1 LRGAERKIDSPVLVT
16 MIDERGRNAA
26 SPWAM
31 PVKGWWDVLKRSWT
45 EMGKDNLSLIAAGV
59 AFYAFTALVPLLGA
73 VVLTYGLV
81 AEPESVM
88 RHFQALSTM
97 LPADA
102 ARLVGEQLLN
112 VVNTAGSK
120 KGFGLVVALAIAFW
134 GATKATGAIVT
145 AMNIAYEEEET
156 RGFVKRTLLNL
167 VMVVGAVFAVG
178 LAMAAITVFAL
189 LEDLIP
195 GAPSAVLFLIKATSW
210 IVLAVIAAGGVAAAY
225 RYAPDRDVAKW
236 KWLTPGSAFAAIG
249 WGLLTAGFGVYVA
262 NFGNYNATYGSLG
275 AVIVLLTWMYLSALI
290 LLLGAELNSELE
302 HQTARDTTAGPD
314 RPMGERGA
322 EMADHVAPD
331 PNAPAPK
338 NAPQAAPAQ
347 KPEEASALPFGL
359 SVGEA
364 LLIAGLALFGRRHQ
378 APQPAE

>member
-1 LRGAERKIDSPVLVT
+1 
-16 MIDERGRNAA
+16 
-26 SPWAM
+26 M
-31 PVKGWWDVLKRSWT
+31 PPKGWLDVLKRSWT

-81 AEPESVM
+81 AEPSSVM
-88 RHFQALSTM
+88 QHFQALSTM

-102 ARLVGEQLLN
+102 ARLIGEQLLN
-112 VVNTAGSK
+112 VVNAAGSK
-120 KGFGLVVALAIAFW
+120 KGFGLLIALAIAFW

-167 VMVVGAVFAVG
+167 AMVIGAVVAVG
-178 LAMAAITVFAL
+178 LAMAAITVFAI
-189 LEDLIP
+189 LEDLMP
-195 GAPSAVLFLIKATSW
+195 GAPPAILFLIKAASW
-210 IVLAVIAAGGVAAAY
+210 IVLAIIAAGGVATAY

-236 KWLTPGSAFAAIG
+236 TWLTPGSAFAAIG
-249 WGLLTAGFGVYVA
+249 WGLLTAGFGIYVA

-302 HQTARDTTAGPD
+302 HQTARDTTAGPEK
-314 RPMGERGA
+314 PMGERGA
-322 EMADHVAPD
+322 EMADRV
-331 PNAPAPK
+331 APAPD
-338 NAPQAAPAQ
+338 AVDPEREREPALARDTSPQPQ
-347 KPEEASALPFGL
+347 KISALPYGL
-359 SVGEA
+359 SIGEA
-364 LLIAGLALFGRRHQ
+364 LLIAGLALFGRRHPD
-378 APQPAE
+378 AQPAKS